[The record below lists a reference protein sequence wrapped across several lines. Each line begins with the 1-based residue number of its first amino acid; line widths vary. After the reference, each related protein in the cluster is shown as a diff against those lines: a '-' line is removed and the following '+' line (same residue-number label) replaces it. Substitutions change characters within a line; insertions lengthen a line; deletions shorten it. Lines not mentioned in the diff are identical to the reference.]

1 MRILTRYI
9 LGEVV
14 SPAVIGMAVF
24 TFVLFTRDLG
34 RILDLVVRNSAPLPS
49 ILQIFFF
56 TVPVALTYTI
66 PMSVLVGILIGL
78 SRLAADS
85 EVTAMRASG
94 LGIATFLWPVALVA
108 VASWL
113 IASLNTLVVA
123 PRSAAALAE
132 LENQLK
138 TSQ

>member
-14 SPAVIGMAVF
+14 SHAVIGMAVF

-66 PMSVLVGILIGL
+66 PMGELLGILICL
-78 SRLAADS
+78 SRLSDDS
-85 EVTAMRASG
+85 EFQAMRAI
-94 LGIATFLWPVALVA
+94 GI
-108 VASWL
+108 
-113 IASLNTLVVA
+113 VVG
-123 PRSAAALAE
+123 S
-132 LENQLK
+132 
-138 TSQ
+138 